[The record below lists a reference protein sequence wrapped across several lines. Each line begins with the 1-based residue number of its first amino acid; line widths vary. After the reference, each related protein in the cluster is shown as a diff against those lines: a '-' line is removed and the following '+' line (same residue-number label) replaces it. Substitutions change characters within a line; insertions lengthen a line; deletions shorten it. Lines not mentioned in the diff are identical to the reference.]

1 MKRSVLAVFL
11 ASAVGAVAVPVTF
24 APSAVMAQTST
35 YTVSFAL
42 GSATLSNT
50 AKQVVADA
58 AAAFKAGNSPKIELV
73 GHTDTTG
80 SAAFNQRLS
89 EQRAA
94 AVQAALVQNGVA
106 ADAIAMRAVGQNELI
121 VPTADGVYEP
131 ANRVVVIDI
140 NPSGAMAASAPAPAP
155 MAVSTADPFK
165 RFQVAPGF
173 YYGFNG
179 SQDRN
184 LLGGNITGTYW
195 VTNNIGVGG
204 EQALFFPLTGGGVGG
219 RSVASVDYSFG
230 DVANLGSMGGLG
242 VTVGLNGGLIYGDG
256 VNDDWIYGPEI
267 GLNLGKISAKL
278 AYDISDGGL
287 DDSTISATIG
297 YLLRF

>member
-1 MKRSVLAVFL
+1 VF
-11 ASAVGAVAVPVTF
+11 
-24 APSAVMAQTST
+24 
-35 YTVSFAL
+35 TVSFAL
-42 GSATLSNT
+42 GSATLSNA

-58 AAAFKAGNSPKIELV
+58 AAAFKAGSAPKIELV

-80 SAAFNQRLS
+80 SAGFNQQLS
-89 EQRAA
+89 EKRAKA
-94 AVQAALVQNGVA
+94 VRDELVKNGVMADAVQV
-106 ADAIAMRAVGQNELI
+106 RAVGQTELI
-121 VPTADGVYEP
+121 VPTADNVYEP
-131 ANRVVVIDI
+131 ANRVVLI
-140 NPSGAMAASAPAPAP
+140 NVDPSGAAQAPAAAPAAT
-155 MAVSTADPFK
+155 AVSMADPFK

-195 VTNNIGVGG
+195 VTNNIGIGG